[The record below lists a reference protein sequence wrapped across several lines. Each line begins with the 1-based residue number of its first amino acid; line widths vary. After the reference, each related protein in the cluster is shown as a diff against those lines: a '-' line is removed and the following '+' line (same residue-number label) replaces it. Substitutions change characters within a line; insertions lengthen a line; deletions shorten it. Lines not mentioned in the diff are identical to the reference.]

1 MSLPDGRLVA
11 YYGDDFTGSA
21 AVMEVLTFA
30 GVPTVLFLD
39 TPTDDQ
45 VARFAGYRGVG
56 IAGVARAR
64 GPAWMEENLP
74 LAFDAL
80 ARLSASIAH
89 YKVCSTFDSAPHVGS
104 IGKAIDLAAPL
115 LGGDWH
121 PLLVAAPP
129 IHRYQLFGNLFATVD
144 GVGYRLDRHPTVSR
158 HPTTPMDEADVRVH
172 LARQTARTIGLVD
185 YLALTAGRGDAA
197 LARTRHD
204 GAEIV
209 AIDVLDE
216 ESLAEAG
223 RLIWENRGE
232 RLLVIGSQGV
242 EYALI
247 AHWRAAG
254 LIGDPP
260 PPREAGETRIAAV
273 SGSCS
278 PATGR
283 QIDWAEANGLAAI
296 RLDVAAAVDEGRWHV
311 VLDGAIEAAKRALAS
326 GLSPLVYT
334 ARGPDDVAIPALKR
348 AILATGESEEEVNAR
363 IGTGLGAIL
372 RAVVTSTDIRR
383 VAIAGGDTSGH
394 ALAGLGIMALEAEV
408 ALAPACAINIARS
421 DDADIDGLEVALKGG
436 QMGPVDYFGMI
447 ERGRPQQDGVRGR

>member
-1 MSLPDGRLVA
+1 
-11 YYGDDFTGSA
+11 
-21 AVMEVLTFA
+21 
-30 GVPTVLFLD
+30 VLFLD
-39 TPTDDQ
+39 TPTDAQ
-45 VARFAGYRGVG
+45 VARFDGYRGIG
-56 IAGVARAR
+56 IAGVARAKS
-64 GPAWMEENLP
+64 PAWMEANLP
-74 LAFDAL
+74 TAFEALTRLDAP
-80 ARLSASIAH
+80 IAH

-104 IGKAIDLAAPL
+104 IGKAIDLAAPV

-172 LARQTARTIGLVD
+172 LAKQTTRTIGLVD
-185 YLALTAGRGDAA
+185 YLALTAGKGDAA
-197 LARTRHD
+197 LARARGE

-209 AIDVLDE
+209 AVDVLDD

-232 RLLVIGSQGV
+232 QLLVIGSQGV

-260 PPREAGETRIAAV
+260 PPRQAGAARIAAV

-278 PATGR
+278 PVTGR
-283 QIDWAEANGLAAI
+283 QIEWAEKNGLAAI
-296 RLDVAAAVDEGRWHV
+296 RLEVASAVDEQRWRG
-311 VLDGAIEAAKRALAS
+311 VLDAAIDAATRALAS

-334 ARGPDDVAIPALKR
+334 ARGPDDVAIPALKQ
-348 AILATGESEEEVNAR
+348 AILAADAREEDVNAR
-363 IGTGLGAIL
+363 IGHGLGEILKAIVL
-372 RAVVTSTDIRR
+372 STDIRR

-394 ALAGLGIMALEAEV
+394 ALSGLGIMALEAEV
-408 ALAPACAINIARS
+408 ALTPACGINRARS
-421 DDADIDGLEVALKGG
+421 DDAKIDGLEVALKGG
-436 QMGPVDYFGMI
+436 QMGPLDYFSMI
-447 ERGRPQQDGVRGR
+447 ERGRPL

>member
-1 MSLPDGRLVA
+1 MEELLPDA
-11 YYGDDFTGSA
+11 
-21 AVMEVLTFA
+21 FA
-30 GVPTVLFLD
+30 
-39 TPTDDQ
+39 
-45 VARFAGYRGVG
+45 
-56 IAGVARAR
+56 
-64 GPAWMEENLP
+64 
-74 LAFDAL
+74 AL
-80 ARLSASIAH
+80 ARLSAPIAH

-104 IGKAIDLAAPL
+104 IGKAIDLAAPI

-172 LARQTARTIGLVD
+172 LAKQTTRTIGLVD
-185 YLALTAGRGDAA
+185 YLALASGKGDAA
-197 LARTRHD
+197 LARTRSD

-209 AIDVLDE
+209 AIDVLDDR
-216 ESLAEAG
+216 SLAEAG

-260 PPREAGETRIAAV
+260 PAREAGEARIAAV

-278 PATGR
+278 PVTGR

-296 RLDVAAAVDEGRWHV
+296 RLDVAAAVDEDRWRS
-311 VLDGAIEAAKRALAS
+311 VLDGAIEAATKALAA
-326 GLSPLVYT
+326 GLSALVYT
-334 ARGPDDVAIPALKR
+334 ARGPDDAAIPALKQ
-348 AILATGESEEEVNAR
+348 AILVAGESEEDVNAR
-363 IGTGLGAIL
+363 IGHGLGAIL

-408 ALAPACAINIARS
+408 ALTPACGINRARS

-447 ERGRPQQDGVRGR
+447 ERGRPQQDGVTGR

>member
-1 MSLPDGRLVA
+1 MSLPEGRLVA
-11 YYGDDFTGSA
+11 FYGDDFTGSA
-21 AVMEVLTFA
+21 ATMEVLTFA
-30 GVPTVLFLD
+30 GLPTVLFLG
-39 TPTDDQ
+39 TPTETQ
-45 VARFAGYRGVG
+45 VARFADYRGIG
-56 IAGVARAR
+56 IAGVARAKN
-64 GPAWMEENLP
+64 PAWMEENLP
-74 LAFDAL
+74 GVFAALGRLAAPV
-80 ARLSASIAH
+80 AH
-89 YKVCSTFDSAPHVGS
+89 YKVCSTFDSAPQVGS

-172 LARQTARTIGLVD
+172 LAKQTARPVGLVD
-185 YLALTAGRGDAA
+185 YLALSSGKADAA
-197 LARTRHD
+197 LARARSD

-242 EYALI
+242 EYALV

-254 LIGDPP
+254 LIGDTPQS
-260 PPREAGETRIAAV
+260 REAGPARIAAV

-278 PATGR
+278 PVTGR
-283 QIDWAEANGLAAI
+283 QIDWAEANGLAGI
-296 RLDVAAAVDEGRWHV
+296 RIDVAAAVDEHRWGRV
-311 VLDGAIEAAKRALAS
+311 IDAAVEAATAALAA
-326 GLSPLVYT
+326 GKSPLVYT
-334 ARGPDDVAIPALKR
+334 ARGPDDAAIPSLKH
-348 AILATGESEEEVNAR
+348 AVLAAGESEEAVNAR
-363 IGTGLGAIL
+363 IGRGLGSIL

-394 ALAGLGIMALEAEV
+394 ALAGLGIIALEAEV
-408 ALAPACAINIARS
+408 ALTPACGINIARS
-421 DDADIDGLEVALKGG
+421 DDAALDGLEVALKGG

-447 ERGRPQQDGVRGR
+447 ERGRPLVERI

>member
-1 MSLPDGRLVA
+1 MSLPDGCLVA
-11 YYGDDFTGSA
+11 FYGDDFTGSA

-30 GVPTVLFLD
+30 GLPTVLFLD
-39 TPTDDQ
+39 TPSEAQ
-45 VARFAGYRGVG
+45 VSRFAGYRAIG

-64 GPAWMEENLP
+64 SPQWMEANLP
-74 LAFDAL
+74 AEFATL
-80 ARLSASIAH
+80 ARLDAPIAH

-104 IGKAIDLAAPL
+104 IGKAIDLATPV
-115 LGGDWH
+115 LGGAWH

-129 IHRYQLFGNLFATVD
+129 IHRYQLFGNLFAAVD

-185 YLALTAGRGDAA
+185 YLALASGEGEAA
-197 LARTRHD
+197 LTRARGD

-209 AIDVLDE
+209 AIDVVDE
-216 ESLAEAG
+216 KSLAEAG

-254 LIGDPP
+254 LIGDAPP
-260 PPREAGETRIAAV
+260 ARETGAARIAAV

-278 PATGR
+278 PVTGR

-296 RLDVAAAVDEGRWHV
+296 RLDVTAAVDEQRWQG
-311 VLDGAIEAAKRALAS
+311 VLDAAVAAATRALAA

-334 ARGPDDVAIPALKR
+334 ARGPDDAAIPALR
-348 AILATGESEEEVNAR
+348 TAILAAGAAEEDVNAR
-363 IGTGLGAIL
+363 IGYGLGAIL
-372 RAVVTSTDIRR
+372 KAVVLGADIRR

-394 ALAGLGIMALEAEV
+394 ALAGLGIVALEAEV
-408 ALAPACAINIARS
+408 ALTPACAINIARS
-421 DDADIDGLEVALKGG
+421 DDAGIEGLEVALKGG
-436 QMGPVDYFGMI
+436 QMGPLDYFGMI
-447 ERGRPQQDGVRGR
+447 ERGRPQLDGVTRR